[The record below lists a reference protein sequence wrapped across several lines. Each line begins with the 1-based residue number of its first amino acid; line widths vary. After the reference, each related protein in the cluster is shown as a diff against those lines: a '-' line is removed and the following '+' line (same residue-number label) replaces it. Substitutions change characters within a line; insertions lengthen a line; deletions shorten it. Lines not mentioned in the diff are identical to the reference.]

1 MTYETM
7 LVILAGGSAKVAK
20 AFEKAI
26 KPYVTESRVIRRK

>member
-7 LVILAGGSAKVAK
+7 LIILAGGSAKVAK

-26 KPYVTESRVIRRK
+26 KPYVTETRVVRQK